1 MTNSSN
7 LSEIKIIKSDNH
19 CALCGALSNRLIE
32 DEPKPGFYYCTCCY
46 RHYPKKLKFRAVL
59 LDENITNC
67 LKCGSTNFIEDTKY
81 KSEIDGID
89 YIVTTIFCLDCKDV
103 IVYCLSYDRIFSH
116 IKLNVQMIKNINPY
130 PIFPNRN
137 EIIKQKGITIEKSQT
152 ENPERYDP
160 PNQPTLIKMKKKVLI
175 PHKDAFFEN
184 QLKDINELIGLFS
197 EEEDRGYY
205 ILSHLV
211 PDIFH
216 IRNKTKSLQLE
227 HQDGFSKFI
236 KATNEL
242 ETRAEDGETIAD
254 KTLKVVHDRSINTKM
269 ILIDLLNYTNWSVS
283 KTFETWRRNEEA
295 GEVVNSKKRNNELT
309 RLSNMCYQL
318 VESLKIISSHPSLWT
333 IFHGSTQLTSE
344 YESFK
349 VLLDSVLSLK
359 MKNGQVIDS
368 NRFYMTVL
376 GKLDDLEFKMKKM
389 PSLLETYELE
399 VQSYEK
405 INVSQSQK
413 IASLRSLIEQLREK
427 NDKLNLLIKDV

>member
-1 MTNSSN
+1 MTKNSSN
-7 LSEIKIIKSDNH
+7 LSETKIIKSDNH

-32 DEPKPGFYYCTCCY
+32 DEPKPGFCYCTRCY
-46 RHYPKKLKFRAVL
+46 RHYPKKLKFRAIL

-67 LKCGSTNFIEDTKY
+67 LKCGSANFIEDTKY

-103 IVYCLSYDRIFSH
+103 IVYCLSYDQIFSH
-116 IKLNVQMIKNINPY
+116 IKLNVQMIKNIDPY
-130 PIFPNRN
+130 LIFPNRN
-137 EIIKQKGITIEKSQT
+137 KIIKQNGVTIEKSQT
-152 ENPERYDP
+152 ENLERYDS
-160 PNQPTLIKMKKKVLI
+160 PNQPNFIKMKTKVPI
-175 PHKDAFFEN
+175 PYKDAFFEN

-211 PDIFH
+211 PGIFH
-216 IRNKTKSLQLE
+216 IRNKTKSIQLE
-227 HQDGFSKFI
+227 HQDGFSKFV
-236 KATNEL
+236 KVTNKL

-254 KTLKVVHDRSINTKM
+254 KILKVVHDRSINTKM
-269 ILIDLLNYTNWSVS
+269 ILIDLINYTNWSIS
-283 KTFETWRRNEEA
+283 NTFETWRRNEKA
-295 GEVVNSKKRNNELT
+295 GEVVNSKKRNNEVT

-349 VLLDSVLSLK
+349 VLLDSVFSLK
-359 MKNGQVIDS
+359 MKNGQVIDY

-376 GKLDDLEFKMKKM
+376 DKLDDLEFKMKKM
-389 PSLLETYELE
+389 SNLLETYELE

-405 INVSQSQK
+405 NNVSKPQK

-427 NDKLNLLIKDV
+427 NDKLNLLV